1 MTKREAAIVSAYT
14 GILIG
19 EFENF
24 NGYVEEIMG
33 RSVWTHELPYIAD
46 EIKEKSKKDFMS
58 IKIKNED
65 KKKEEINMGCKF
77 KDRCPSY
84 SGWCEGIDEP
94 NADCISDI
102 LTVYENEGKRTKDL
116 EWIYYFP
123 RENYGMVDFDA
134 IERALGIRLFIWQKS
149 YILRQG
155 FRAMGRTTAEIL
167 QMLFDK
173 DQYDNPID
181 FSKPP
186 RNIQKHIFRQ
196 QFRDIWE
203 KLHDAG
209 IEMRPVLWNKED
221 KKSYDAEHYDHYK
234 YARTWF
240 DEYEKGEQN
249 DN

>member
-24 NGYVEEIMG
+24 NGYAEEIMG
-33 RSVWTHELPYIAD
+33 RSVCTHELLYIAD

-65 KKKEEINMGCKF
+65 KEKEEINMGCKF

-84 SGWCEGIDEP
+84 SGWCEGIDEL

-102 LTVYENEGKRTKDL
+102 LTVYENEEKRIKDL

-134 IERALGIRLFIWQKS
+134 IERALGIRLFIW
-149 YILRQG
+149 
-155 FRAMGRTTAEIL
+155 
-167 QMLFDK
+167 
-173 DQYDNPID
+173 
-181 FSKPP
+181 
-186 RNIQKHIFRQ
+186 
-196 QFRDIWE
+196 
-203 KLHDAG
+203 
-209 IEMRPVLWNKED
+209 
-221 KKSYDAEHYDHYK
+221 
-234 YARTWF
+234 
-240 DEYEKGEQN
+240 
-249 DN
+249 